1 MKDTKVEATDRVVL
15 IFDDR
20 PLRREAYVSLLTPWA
35 SQQKLRIIARDG
47 LIEEP
52 VSRDTAIIVIS
63 AGSRSI
69 TELRLRGELWSIL
82 PDTPPAVVISD
93 LDDPTEIAAALKL
106 GVRGFVPT
114 ALAAD
119 LALNT
124 LTFVLSGGEFFP
136 ASALQPR
143 GDPGPPNG
151 EDSR

>member
-1 MKDTKVEATDRVVL
+1 MEANDRAVL
-15 IFDDR
+15 IFDDK

-35 SQQKLRIIARDG
+35 SKQKLRIIARDI
-47 LIEEP
+47 LIEE
-52 VSRDTAIIVIS
+52 SLSGDAAIIVIS

-82 PDTPPAVVISD
+82 PDAPPAVVISD

-114 ALAAD
+114 ALTAE

-136 ASALQPR
+136 VSALQPR
-143 GDPGPPNG
+143 SDPGSPRG
-151 EDSR
+151 DDSQ